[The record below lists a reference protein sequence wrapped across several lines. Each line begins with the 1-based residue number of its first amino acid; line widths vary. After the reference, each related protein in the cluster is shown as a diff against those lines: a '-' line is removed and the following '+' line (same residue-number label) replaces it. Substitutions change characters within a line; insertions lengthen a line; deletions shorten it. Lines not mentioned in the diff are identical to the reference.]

1 MTDHET
7 SPQDANSPLNHMWD
21 ALLVGDPGPFVAFF
35 DSLMNSDFPFGAG
48 GLLRDLADRIVSAT
62 QEFEDESE
70 RETFVEA
77 AKQAIRV
84 CVQHD
89 DAELQS
95 LLAEAR
101 EQ

>member
-62 QEFEDESE
+62 EEFEDESE
-70 RETFVEA
+70 REKFVD
-77 AKQAIRV
+77 
-84 CVQHD
+84 C
-89 DAELQS
+89 
-95 LLAEAR
+95 LLYTSPSPRDQRGSRMPSSA
-101 EQ
+101 